1 MVRRKYL
8 VRKIDGRWT
17 LGPAEEPYLAF
28 DSKKDAVAHAA
39 RIESRLPKV
48 EIVVVD

>member
-1 MVRRKYL
+1 MDRREYMVRQ
-8 VRKIDGRWT
+8 IDGRWT

-28 DSKKDAVAHAA
+28 DSKADALAHAA
-39 RIESRLPKV
+39 RIGSRLPKV

>member
-1 MVRRKYL
+1 MDRRKYM
-8 VRKIDGRWT
+8 VQEINGRWT

-28 DSKKDAVAHAA
+28 DSKADAIAHAA
-39 RIESRLPKV
+39 RIEIRLPKV

>member
-1 MVRRKYL
+1 M
-8 VRKIDGRWT
+8 VRKIGERWT

-28 DSKKDAVAHAA
+28 DSKADALAHAA